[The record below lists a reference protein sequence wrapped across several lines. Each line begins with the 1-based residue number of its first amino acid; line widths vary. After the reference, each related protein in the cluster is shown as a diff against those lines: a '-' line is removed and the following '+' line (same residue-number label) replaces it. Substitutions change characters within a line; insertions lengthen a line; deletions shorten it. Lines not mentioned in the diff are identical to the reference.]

1 MKNRN
6 RRLNISLES
15 FGLQKSL
22 LYYSYFCTN
31 PLTYHRSSSL
41 QFYALLS
48 KMRKL
53 SLMFIKFNIIVSIR
67 DLGELNVFYFLSGK
81 LL

>member
-15 FGLQKSL
+15 FGLRKNL
-22 LYYSYFCTN
+22 LHYSYFCTN
-31 PLTYHRSSSL
+31 PLTYRRSSSL

-48 KMRKL
+48 KMRKP
-53 SLMFIKFNIIVSIR
+53 SLKFMKFNVIASIH
-67 DLGELNVFYFLSGK
+67 DLGEPNVFTF
-81 LL
+81 